1 MGMTIH
7 HVAPMI
13 GIYKLRHSY
22 QAFSYLWGVLWKIL
36 LYLTIEA
43 LPIIR
48 REFTIKVI
56 IEWI

>member
-1 MGMTIH
+1 MGTTIYH
-7 HVAPMI
+7 IAQMI

-22 QAFSYLWGVLWKIL
+22 RVSSCLWRVLWQIL
-36 LYLTIEA
+36 LYITIEF

-56 IEWI
+56 FEWF